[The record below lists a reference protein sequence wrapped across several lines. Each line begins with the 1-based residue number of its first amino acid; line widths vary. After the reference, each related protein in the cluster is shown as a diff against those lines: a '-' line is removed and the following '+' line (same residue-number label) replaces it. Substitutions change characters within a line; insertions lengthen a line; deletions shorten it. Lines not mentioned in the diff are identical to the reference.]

1 MKDLH
6 DSKLGT
12 KRRMITAPRNLTGDQ
27 NMIAGQLIFL
37 PPNLSRIGEGG
48 LRKQGLL
55 KSVQLNKTAF
65 EEPEYQKRPLV
76 TIITV
81 VFNGA
86 ATIRNTI
93 QSVINQ
99 DYENIEY
106 IIIDAGSTDG
116 TLDIIRE
123 YDDVIDYW
131 VSEPDHGIYD
141 AWNKGVSLAAG
152 EWVAFLGADDTYLD
166 GAIAAY
172 ISLISTLGNV
182 QIDYI
187 SSRANL
193 VLNSKVLRIIG
204 HKWNWQSFQKWMN
217 VAHVG
222 SLHHKS
228 LFEKYGLYDL
238 SYKVCG
244 DYELLMRP
252 QSKLQA
258 AYLDLI
264 TVNMSIGGASD
275 NFSAYFETER
285 AKVLTGGR
293 HPWLSKFERRFAIK
307 KWQLRRLFWY

>member
-1 MKDLH
+1 
-6 DSKLGT
+6 
-12 KRRMITAPRNLTGDQ
+12 MINVPSDLTGNQ
-27 NMIAGQLIFL
+27 NRMADQLIFL

-48 LRKQGLL
+48 LRKKSLL
-55 KSVQLNKTAF
+55 ESVELNKTAF
-65 EEPEYQKRPLV
+65 METKYQNRPLV

-93 QSVINQ
+93 LSVINQ
-99 DYENIEY
+99 DCDNIEY

-141 AWNKGVSLAAG
+141 AWNKGVYLATG
-152 EWVAFLGADDTYLD
+152 DWLAFLGADDTYLN

-172 ISLISTLGNV
+172 IALILKLGNV

-204 HKWNWQSFQKWMN
+204 QKWNWKSFQKWMN

-222 SLHHKS
+222 SLHHIS
-228 LFEKYGLYDL
+228 LYKKYGLYNL
-238 SYKVCG
+238 TYKLCG
-244 DYELLMRP
+244 DYELLLRP
-252 QSKLQA
+252 QSTLHA
-258 AYLDLI
+258 AYLDMV
-264 TVNMSIGGASD
+264 TVNMSVGGASD
-275 NFSAYFETER
+275 NLSAYLETER

-293 HPWLSKFERRFAIK
+293 NFWLSRFERIFSIK
-307 KWQLRRLFWY
+307 KWQLRKLLWY